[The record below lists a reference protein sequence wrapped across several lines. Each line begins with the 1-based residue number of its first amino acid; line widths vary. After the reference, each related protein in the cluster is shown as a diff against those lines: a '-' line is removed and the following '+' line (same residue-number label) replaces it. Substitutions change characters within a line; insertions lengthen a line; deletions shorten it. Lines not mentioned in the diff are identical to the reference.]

1 MKIRA
6 TQEELNAIK
15 IAMDKEKSVRVYKRY
30 LALYLFLSGKI
41 CNEISDIIGIT
52 AITVCNL
59 HKTYKKEGLA
69 GIPDKSI
76 PGRPVRLTQEQRN
89 VLKQVILNN
98 IPSDVGFLTDFNWTA
113 GLIGKF
119 IKREYGYD
127 YSIRGIT
134 GLLKRMGLSYTRLT
148 YVLAKAD
155 KEKQEQFVQNFET
168 VKKTLE

>member
-69 GIPDKSI
+69 GIPD
-76 PGRPVRLTQEQRN
+76 
-89 VLKQVILNN
+89 
-98 IPSDVGFLTDFNWTA
+98 
-113 GLIGKF
+113 
-119 IKREYGYD
+119 
-127 YSIRGIT
+127 
-134 GLLKRMGLSYTRLT
+134 
-148 YVLAKAD
+148 
-155 KEKQEQFVQNFET
+155 
-168 VKKTLE
+168 